1 MKQGADGEGDNRM
14 ALKKQLLIFFV
25 AITALLLPFFLCSC
39 DRKDIDPKDCY
50 GKWVPKDG
58 KSPSKCISL
67 HKDGTVEFFDL
78 NWNDVGATEGL
89 HSMPRTGVWQLGSRY
104 ENAGGLLFMPAKA
117 IDFSYGKGGFV
128 FATGWFRWANDRL
141 ELLFLGGDPDNYV
154 FMEYLKSEPGSE

>member
-1 MKQGADGEGDNRM
+1 M

-50 GKWVPKDG
+50 GKWVPKDC

-78 NWNDVGATEGL
+78 NWNDVGATEAL

-104 ENAGGLLFMPAKA
+104 ENAGGLLFMPAKPITYSIEQMMKTINA
-117 IDFSYGKGGFV
+117 TSGVSHNRRRCFPV
-128 FATGWFRWANDRL
+128 FPPLFRTR
-141 ELLFLGGDPDNYV
+141 
-154 FMEYLKSEPGSE
+154 

>member
-25 AITALLLPFFLCSC
+25 AITALLLPVFLCSC
-39 DRKDIDPKDCY
+39 DRKDIDPEDCY

-104 ENAGGLLFMPAKA
+104 ENAGGLSFMPAKA
-117 IDFSYGKGGFV
+117 IYFSYGKGGFV
-128 FATGWFRWANDRL
+128 FATGWFRWTNDRL

-154 FMEYLKSEPGSE
+154 FMEYLKSKPGSG